1 MRIRKTEMS
10 ELEILLKLYE
20 NARKFMAEHGNEA
33 QWGSTYPERELVEA
47 DIRSGCSYVCVDDED
62 SEGSDG
68 SEDSGNIDGGGDSDG
83 GENGGRIAATF
94 FFSTAHDPCYQS
106 IEGGQWLND
115 APYGV
120 VHRITSD
127 GKTRGTA
134 SFCLAWALAQCGNLK
149 IDTHRDNHVMQ
160 NMLAKNGFTYCGIV
174 HMEDGTERMAYQKS
188 I

>member
-62 SEGSDG
+62 SEGS
-68 SEDSGNIDGGGDSDG
+68 EDSENSDVSENSAG

-94 FFSTAHDPCYQS
+94 FFSTAPDP
-106 IEGGQWLND
+106 
-115 APYGV
+115 A
-120 VHRITSD
+120 
-127 GKTRGTA
+127 GT
-134 SFCLAWALAQCGNLK
+134 
-149 IDTHRDNHVMQ
+149 
-160 NMLAKNGFTYCGIV
+160 
-174 HMEDGTERMAYQKS
+174 
-188 I
+188 